1 MIIFEPLYYWELSS
15 MMKIKLLTHVPQDRN
30 NLGKNNPKTVF
41 KGYLG
46 SKESI
51 QLCSAVIKLSERF
64 PGIPERFP
72 KVFRAFSNV
81 FRAFTNVFLAVL
93 YTYLSYSYL
102 PWKPSVHA
110 FNFSCMHA
118 GHHILT
124 KLVTPSNNY
133 WDTLTR
139 KEIYLPCWVATSIL
153 LCTSEL
159 VSRLVL
165 KWM

>member
-1 MIIFEPLYYWELSS
+1 

-30 NLGKNNPKTVF
+30 NFRKNNLKTVF

-81 FRAFTNVFLAVL
+81 FRAFTNVFRTFPNVFLAVL

-118 GHHILT
+118 VHHILT
-124 KLVTPSNNY
+124 KLVK
-133 WDTLTR
+133 DTGKLYT
-139 KEIYLPCWVATSIL
+139 VQ
-153 LCTSEL
+153 
-159 VSRLVL
+159 
-165 KWM
+165 